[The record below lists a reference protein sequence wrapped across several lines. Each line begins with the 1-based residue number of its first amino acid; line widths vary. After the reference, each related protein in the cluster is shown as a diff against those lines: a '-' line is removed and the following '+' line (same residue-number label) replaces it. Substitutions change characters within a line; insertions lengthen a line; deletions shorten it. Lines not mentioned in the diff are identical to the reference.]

1 MLHGKKLLTT
11 AAAAAIAFA
20 ACSGSA
26 TPAPSAGGAGKAYNL
41 TLIQGVKGDPFYVTM
56 ACGAQAE
63 ATKQGATLTV
73 TGGDKWDATVQT
85 PVVNSVTAAKP
96 DGVMIAP
103 NDSKAMLAPLK
114 AMNDAGIKVTFVD
127 TGLDDVSFAQSFI
140 TSNNEQGGTLGAKT
154 LATLIGDKGTVLMIN
169 VDPGITTTDARAKGF
184 LDEMKNHPN
193 IKVLDVQYSHDDPT
207 IATSITTSTLA
218 AHSDL
223 VGIFATN
230 VQNAE
235 GAATG
240 LKQSSNTTVKVI
252 GFDAG
257 PKQVEDLKNGVVQGL
272 IAQDPYTIGV
282 DGVQQ
287 TILALKGQPTTK
299 SIRTELAAVT
309 KDNMNDPAVKKV
321 LYTSSC

>member
-1 MLHGKKLLTT
+1 MLLGKKLLTT
-11 AAAAAIAFA
+11 AAAAAMVFA

-63 ATKQGATLTV
+63 ATKQGANLTV

-103 NDSKAMLAPLK
+103 NDSKAMFAPLK

-154 LATLIGDKGTVLMIN
+154 LATLIGDKGPVLMIN

-287 TILALKGQPTTK
+287 TILALKGQATTK

-309 KDNMNDPAVKKV
+309 KDNMNDPAIKKV